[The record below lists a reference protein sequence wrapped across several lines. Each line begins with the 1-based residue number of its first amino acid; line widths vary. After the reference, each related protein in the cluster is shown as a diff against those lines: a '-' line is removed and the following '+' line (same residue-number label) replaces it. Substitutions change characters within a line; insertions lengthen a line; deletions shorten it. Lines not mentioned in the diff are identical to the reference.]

1 MLIAILTDIHANRE
15 ALTACLADARSRNVG
30 RHVFLGDYVG
40 YGADPG
46 WVVDTVISH
55 VDCGATAIL
64 GNHDAAVL
72 TTGSHMNE
80 TAHAAIEWTRTRLDE
95 TQCKFLGGLPL
106 TVEENDRLY
115 VHANA
120 WAPGGW
126 GYVTGS
132 GEARRSLQ
140 ATVRRLTFCGHVH
153 VPELY
158 FETVTG
164 KIAGFTPVAG
174 TPIPLLPQRR
184 WLAVIGAVGQPR
196 DGVPAACYG
205 LFDDETRNLIYVR
218 VPYDVEGAA
227 RKIRAAG
234 LPPVLAL
241 RLEQGY

>member
-15 ALTACLADARSRNVG
+15 ALSACLADAQSRNVG
-30 RHVFLGDYVG
+30 RYVFLGDYVG

-46 WVVDTVISH
+46 WAVDTVMAH
-55 VDCGATAIL
+55 VDRGATAIL

-72 TTGSHMNE
+72 TTLLHMNE

-95 TQCKFLGGLPL
+95 TQRKFLGGLPL
-106 TVEENDRLY
+106 TVEEDDRLY

-120 WAPGGW
+120 WAPGDW
-126 GYVTGS
+126 GYIIGS
-132 GEARRSLQ
+132 SEARRSLH
-140 ATVRRLTFCGHVH
+140 ATSLRVTFCGHVH

-164 KIAGFTPVAG
+164 KIAGFAPVTG
-174 TPIPLLPQRR
+174 TPIPLTPGRR

-205 LFDDETRNLIYVR
+205 LFDEETRNLTYVR
-218 VPYDVEGAA
+218 VPYDVESAA
-227 RKIRAAG
+227 GKIRAAG
-234 LPPVLAL
+234 LPGVLAV